1 MIDTS
6 FRFWVNQ
13 DYTQAVVI
21 FFEEDNKSKIY
32 SVNLQKV
39 RKNNPDSSIDQVI
52 YKTVMNL
59 MNSNSES

>member
-6 FRFWVNQ
+6 FRFWVSQ

-21 FFEEDNKSKIY
+21 FFEEDSKSKIY

-39 RKNNPDSSIDQVI
+39 RKNNPDYTVDQLI
-52 YKTVMNL
+52 YETVMNL